1 MNLFIPLET
10 VTLENISMHM
20 HANYTNIMH
29 YIIIATGEQSLIIA
43 YYAYYHQVSLLP
55 CTNYIIIV
63 VMSLAIY
70 SSDVTSYI

>member
-1 MNLFIPLET
+1 MHELPIET
-10 VTLENISMHM
+10 VTLENIIMHM
-20 HANYTNIMH
+20 HANYMNIMH
-29 YIIIATGEQSLIIA
+29 YIIIATGEQSSIIA
-43 YYAYYHQVSLLP
+43 YYAYYHHVSLLP